1 MSKTAYHE
9 CMFVYTITIA
19 NNYNKKVGLQQSLN
33 QHHLLYCHILT
44 LCSKIFKHL
53 VVSPRLVF
61 SMFNT
66 VNRCYCYTGI
76 KFVLPKCHCGT
87 ERIRLSTVPT
97 SALHPTCIHA
107 THTHTHIHG
116 EPRTQPR
123 HSSTN
128 KHTKNTNYAYPNTLT
143 P

>member
-1 MSKTAYHE
+1 MLGLTFTASSAY
-9 CMFVYTITIA
+9 IW
-19 NNYNKKVGLQQSLN
+19 KVSLWQSLN
-33 QHHLLYCHILT
+33 QHYLLYHQFFT
-44 LCSKIFKHL
+44 LCSEDFKHL
-53 VVSPRLVF
+53 VVSPRPLL

-76 KFVLPKCHCGT
+76 KFLLLKRHSGT

-97 SALHPTCIHA
+97 SALHPSMCA
-107 THTHTHIHG
+107 YHTHMAYVHTHD
-116 EPRTQPR
+116 ELRTQSR
-123 HSSTN
+123 HSGTN